1 MIRRMRYQRVLWRHN
16 FRDEPSVLWSEIG
29 DDGFE
34 TRKVDEYRDGRL
46 DYADENTRSGTTL
59 LGDQPVPTL
68 DEINADEEFT
78 AAPIS
83 PSDFERV
90 WQRAT
95 GG

>member
-1 MIRRMRYQRVLWRHN
+1 MRYQRVIWRHD
-16 FRDEPSVLWSEIG
+16 FEGAPTVLWSEIG

-46 DYADENTRSGTTL
+46 DYADEDTRTGMTL
-59 LGDQPVPTL
+59 LGDQPIPSL

-78 AAPIS
+78 AASIS

-90 WQRAT
+90 WRGAT